1 MSQGHYFIYTDKDI
15 DEYEEEFKSID
26 GVKQFRLECGARIA
40 INGRDN
46 CDSGIVGCNRD
57 FYNFLREKNPW
68 MVDFDTFEEGDK
80 NGVKPLTGF
89 TKSNVLKYFLEDGS
103 WIAVR
108 PSGTEPKIKIY
119 YCIKGESS
127 EDALD
132 KAKKYE
138 AQMKKLTA

>member
-1 MSQGHYFIYTDKDI
+1 MTRLRTEKLQEIN
-15 DEYEEEFKSID
+15 
-26 GVKQFRLECGARIA
+26 GVKVVKYQ
-40 INGRDN
+40 
-46 CDSGIVGCNRD
+46 
-57 FYNFLREKNPW
+57 
-68 MVDFDTFEEGDK
+68 DFDTFEEGDK